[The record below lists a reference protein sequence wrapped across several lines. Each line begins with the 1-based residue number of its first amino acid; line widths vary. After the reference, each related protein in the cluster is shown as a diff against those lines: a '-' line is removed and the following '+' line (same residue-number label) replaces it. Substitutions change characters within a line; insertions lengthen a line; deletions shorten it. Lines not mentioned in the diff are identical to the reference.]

1 MNIDVDNRQDK
12 MQIDEQNLLKL
23 ATHALSYMGL
33 PSYLELSI
41 SFVDEQEIQQL
52 NTRYR
57 NTNTVTDVLSFPC
70 DIENLEQLESIVAA
84 SVELDVGASSGVG
97 DQAKSELRTQMG
109 SEVNTQLSDVANSK
123 ADANVETF
131 ASECGVRQTIDQTIE
146 LGDVVICP
154 AIIDEQR
161 HEFNTTFDEELSLM
175 LVHSIL
181 HLLGFDHIDEQ
192 DRGLMQQ
199 KEREI
204 LESFSG

>member
-70 DIENLEQLESIVAA
+70 DIENLEQLENIVANA
-84 SVELDVGASSGVG
+84 ELDVGVSDGVES
-97 DQAKSELRTQMG
+97 QADGELRTQMV
-109 SEVNTQLSDVANSK
+109 SEVNAQLSDVAN
-123 ADANVETF
+123 
-131 ASECGVRQTIDQTIE
+131 
-146 LGDVVICP
+146 
-154 AIIDEQR
+154 
-161 HEFNTTFDEELSLM
+161 
-175 LVHSIL
+175 
-181 HLLGFDHIDEQ
+181 
-192 DRGLMQQ
+192 
-199 KEREI
+199 
-204 LESFSG
+204 

>member
-70 DIENLEQLESIVAA
+70 DIENLEQLENI
-84 SVELDVGASSGVG
+84 
-97 DQAKSELRTQMG
+97 
-109 SEVNTQLSDVANSK
+109 VANSK
-123 ADANVETF
+123 ADVNVETF
-131 ASECGVRQTIDQTIE
+131 ASECGVRQTIDQTFE

-204 LESFSG
+204 LVSFSG

>member
-70 DIENLEQLESIVAA
+70 DIENLEQLECIVADA
-84 SVELDVGASSGVG
+84 ELDAGASSGVG
-97 DQAKSELRTQMG
+97 AQAKSELRTQMG
-109 SEVNTQLSDVANSK
+109 SEVNAQLSDVANSK
-123 ADANVETF
+123 ADVNVETF
-131 ASECGVRQTIDQTIE
+131 ASECGVRQTIAQTIE